1 MLAEVREEIITAIA
15 KAARL
20 APHEIAELLEEPK
33 NPELGDLAF
42 PCFRLSAKF
51 KTAPQNIAK
60 DIAAKLPKLKYI
72 KKIQVAGPYIN
83 FFLSSSNLAESVLTE
98 VYKAKADF
106 GAGVKKQEKVMIEG
120 FGVPNTHKVFH
131 IGHLRNTCLSDSL
144 IKIEKFYG
152 HPVIAANYIG
162 DIGTH
167 VAKWLWFYTKFYKG
181 KIPRKDIGKWLGKIY
196 AEAAKKYESH
206 EKYHEEVSEVL
217 KKLEAKDKKLL
228 KLWKETRKLS
238 LSAFAEIYKTLGVK
252 PDVTFYES
260 EVEKSGKKIVS
271 ELVKK
276 GLAKKDQGAMIID
289 LKKYGLDIFLLLKSD
304 GSSLYSTKEL
314 ALAKLKF
321 EKYKINKAIYITGQE
336 QIHYFKQ
343 LFKTLE
349 LMGFKQASKCYHL
362 AHGLVLLHGKKMAS
376 RAGDLVSFEDLFK
389 QARENALEEVWSRN
403 QKMHEATAERI
414 AEKIALAALKY
425 SMLKQSSEKT
435 IDFDFERALAF
446 EGDTGPYLQYSLV
459 RAKKILQK
467 VKARPRLDVD
477 FTLLKTEEESN
488 LAKQIS
494 NFKEIVAKAAEQY
507 APNIIANYAY
517 ELTQV
522 FNTFYE
528 KCPVAKSDAK
538 TKAARVLLVWA
549 FAQVLKNALNLLGI
563 EEVEVM

>member
-15 KAARL
+15 KAAKL
-20 APHEIAELLEEPK
+20 APHEVAELLEEPK

-60 DIAAKLPKLKYI
+60 DIAAKLPKLKSI
-72 KKIQVAGPYIN
+72 KRVQIVGPYVN

-106 GAGVKKQEKVMIEG
+106 GAGAKKTEKVMIE
-120 FGVPNTHKVFH
+120 FSQPNTHKSFH
-131 IGHLRNTCLSDSL
+131 IGHLRGTSL
-144 IKIEKFYG
+144 GASLVKIEKFYG
-152 HPVIAANYIG
+152 YPVVAANYIG
-162 DIGTH
+162 DIGAH
-167 VAKWLWFYTKFYKG
+167 VAKWLWFYTKFYKN
-181 KIPRKDIGKWLGKIY
+181 KAPKKNIGKWLGKMY
-196 AEAAKKYESH
+196 ADAAKKYESH
-206 EKYHEEVSEVL
+206 EKYHEEVAEIL
-217 KKLEAKDKKLL
+217 KKLETGDKKLV
-228 KLWKETRKLS
+228 KIWKQTRKLS
-238 LSAFAEIYKTLGVK
+238 LDVFAEAYKELGIK
-252 PDVTFYES
+252 FDVTFYES

-271 ELVKK
+271 ELLKK
-276 GLAKKDQGAMIID
+276 GLAKKDQGAIIID
-289 LKKYGLDIFLLLKSD
+289 LEKYGLDIFLLLKSD
-304 GSSLYSTKEL
+304 GSSLYSTKDL

-321 EKYKINKAIYITGQE
+321 EKYKINKAVNVVGAE
-336 QIHYFKQ
+336 QTHYLKQ

-349 LMGFKQASKCYHL
+349 LMGFNQAKKCYHL
-362 AHGLVLLHGKKMAS
+362 AYGLVLLHGKKMAS
-376 RAGDLVSFEDLFK
+376 RAGEIVSFEDLFK
-389 QARENALEEVWSRN
+389 QAKENALEEVWSRN
-403 QKMHEATAERI
+403 QKMHDATAERI

-425 SMLKQSSEKT
+425 SMLKQSPEKT

-467 VKARPRLDVD
+467 VKVKPRLDVAFD
-477 FTLLKTEEESN
+477 LLKTAEEADLLKEI
-488 LAKQIS
+488 A

-517 ELTQV
+517 DLTQV

-538 TKAARVLLVWA
+538 TRAARVLLVWA
-549 FAQVLKNALNLLGI
+549 FAQTLKNALKLLGI